1 MIKIFLRRAKIF
13 KFEIP
18 SIFLVT
24 FLVQFL
30 TSFIEDNNTRVKNIS
45 VSMIKIFLRRAKTF
59 KFEIPSI
66 FLVIFLVQF
75 LTSLDGVS
83 SKTIIVKNNPVS
95 TIKNICS
102 EISIILSFHRV
113 LKTFAGGCHSRYKL
127 GQKSEAMN
135 DTGVEEKSD
144 LKLR

>member
-30 TSFIEDNNTRVKNIS
+30 TSFIEDNNTRVKNIPT
-45 VSMIKIFLRRAKTF
+45 SMIEIFLHRAF

>member
-1 MIKIFLRRAKIF
+1 M
-13 KFEIP
+13 
-18 SIFLVT
+18 
-24 FLVQFL
+24 
-30 TSFIEDNNTRVKNIS
+30 RVKNIS
-45 VSMIKIFLRRAKTF
+45 AFMIEIFLRRAKTF

-83 SKTIIVKNNPVS
+83 SKTIIVKNIPIF

>member
-1 MIKIFLRRAKIF
+1 MIEIFLH
-13 KFEIP
+13 
-18 SIFLVT
+18 
-24 FLVQFL
+24 
-30 TSFIEDNNTRVKNIS
+30 RV
-45 VSMIKIFLRRAKTF
+45 F

-83 SKTIIVKNNPVS
+83 SKTIIVKNIPVS
-95 TIKNICS
+95 TIKNICNE
-102 EISIILSFHRV
+102 EIFIILSFHRV